1 MTRHREI
8 RPAASEF
15 PSCYAPYVA
24 AVPDGDIVAHLRAEG
39 EASAAWLATLDHAA
53 ARHRYAPEKW
63 SVAEVIGHVA
73 DTERV
78 FTYRALRFARGDDW
92 SRVSTRTSSP
102 PWPAT
107 TSASPP
113 ISPPRTAAVQAA
125 TVALF
130 ASLAAAAWEQRTAKG
145 EREAGLGAGAR
156 LDHGRPRATTGGSCG
171 NGTASAAD
179 APERSAGEG

>member
-78 FTYRALRFARGDDW
+78 FTYRALRFARGD
-92 SRVSTRTSSP
+92 
-102 PWPAT
+102 AT
-107 TSASPP
+107 PVAGFDENLF
-113 ISPPRTAAVQAA
+113 AAVAGHDEREPADLAAELAAVRAA

-130 ASLAAAAWEQRTAKG
+130 ASLDAAAWERHGEANGKPVSVRALAWITAG
-145 EREAGLGAGAR
+145 HALHHWRIVRERYGI
-156 LDHGRPRATTGGSCG
+156 GG
-171 NGTASAAD
+171 
-179 APERSAGEG
+179 